1 MAATPDGMAATQRLM
16 EYWAHGKGAI
26 KIRWG
31 TDGDFARCVSHL
43 RKYVSDPEGLCNHLH
58 QRALGAPPGKGH

>member
-1 MAATPDGMAATQRLM
+1 MAATPEALKATERLM
-16 EYWAHGKGAI
+16 EYWSHGKGAV

-31 TDGDFARCVSHL
+31 TDGDFKRCVRQLS
-43 RKYVSDPEGLCNHLH
+43 KYVSDPEGLCNHLH